1 MVDTR
6 SVAPEEDALLDV
18 TQRLTRQIEQ
28 QLAQLR
34 RLRER
39 ARAEGPVPAILG
51 DLEHVTRRMQ
61 RDGERLRILC
71 GARASVAGAR
81 SVADVLGDAAAAASE
96 PVRVTVRPAPI
107 ATVSALASVEL
118 VHVLAEVLD
127 SALAG
132 TALDVTLGAR
142 LGPAGLTVDVVPDG
156 PTRDRGPIPVA
167 EALARRTATGVQL
180 HRPDS
185 AAESG
190 PFAIVLCPSG
200 ELTVPLQRRPD
211 VDDATRL
218 ESLRSRRPDPLTDP
232 LPPEG
237 TQPAEDGPLA
247 ARAPRGRSGSP
258 LGQNMF
264 GVRSAGSAGGSALFG
279 RSGEGGVRRNGN
291 GGGGAANGN
300 GRGGPHGAVAQPAA
314 PGAVSAVG
322 SAGRNAD
329 AAGSVTTPEA
339 GPVAPAEPD
348 RPADAPGPVV
358 DLPSGAEAL
367 FGPLPGGGRDPVQTP
382 IYEAVASAWFRE
394 GGTAADWEAAG
405 DVEWQA
411 ATARA
416 ASTGGEQADTT
427 ASGLPR
433 RRPGRQMV
441 TPPLRRS
448 TAAQPRESRASEER
462 EPERVR
468 ERLDGYQRGLRQGRH
483 RAGESDPP
491 AGRSAR
497 WA

>member
-6 SVAPEEDALLDV
+6 SVSPEEDALLDV
-18 TQRLTRQIEQ
+18 TQRLMRQIEQ

-132 TALDVTLGAR
+132 TALDITLGAR

-156 PTRDRGPIPVA
+156 PTRDRGPTPVA

-185 AAESG
+185 ADESG
-190 PFAIVLCPSG
+190 PYAIVLCPSG
-200 ELTVPLQRRPD
+200 ELTVPQRRPD
-211 VDDATRL
+211 ADDATRL
-218 ESLRSRRPDPLTDP
+218 EPLRSRRPDPLTDP
-232 LPPEG
+232 LPPEAPQPPEEG
-237 TQPAEDGPLA
+237 TLA
-247 ARAPRGRSGSP
+247 ARAPRGRTGSAP
-258 LGQNMF
+258 GQNMF
-264 GVRSAGSAGGSALFG
+264 GVRPSGSAGGSALFG
-279 RSGEGGVRRNGN
+279 RAAAGSVRRNGN
-291 GGGGAANGN
+291 GGSAPNGN
-300 GRGGPHGAVAQPAA
+300 GRGGPHGAAAQPAA
-314 PGAVSAVG
+314 PGAVSTAG

-329 AAGSVTTPEA
+329 AAGSVTAAEA
-339 GPVAPAEPD
+339 GPGGSAERD
-348 RPADAPGPVV
+348 RPEDVPGPA
-358 DLPSGAEAL
+358 DLPSGVEAL
-367 FGPLPGGGRDPVQTP
+367 FGPLPGGGREPVQTP

-394 GGTAADWEAAG
+394 GGSAADWEAAG

-416 ASTGGEQADTT
+416 ASAGDEQADTT

-448 TAAQPRESRASEER
+448 SDAQPRESRASEER
-462 EPERVR
+462 EPERIR